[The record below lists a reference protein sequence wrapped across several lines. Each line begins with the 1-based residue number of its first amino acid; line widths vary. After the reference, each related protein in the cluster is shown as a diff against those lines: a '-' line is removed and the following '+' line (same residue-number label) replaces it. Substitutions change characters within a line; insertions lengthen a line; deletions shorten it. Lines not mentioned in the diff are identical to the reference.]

1 MKTVFQNLAH
11 WYFSKRALPYWGILL
26 LDSLIVM
33 AAVVLVVILT
43 EGVTNT
49 IMHRESLAL
58 ATMVYL
64 LCYLVGFR
72 ALHTYSG
79 VIRYSTFVDL
89 QRVAFG
95 NLIGMGLSLAMR
107 WGLVQADYLPM
118 LAYVDLLT
126 VCMLATLMMWT
137 LRVLVKFV
145 YDMGYHSSRAKRVFI
160 YGTRKGGV
168 SLAKSIRSE
177 ENSRYVLAGFV
188 SDDEKYIGRRMMGV
202 RVVNNGLELVE
213 EMKMREATVLLVS
226 PAYSEKFREDTQ
238 LVDRLIEEN
247 IHIQMIPKAIEWDGK
262 SDLNAMML
270 KEVEI
275 EDLLPREA
283 IEIDMDRVGSML
295 TGKRILI
302 TGAAGSIGS
311 EMVRQIA
318 VYRPQELILI
328 DQAETPM
335 HDVRIYM
342 KKHHPDIVTHTIVT
356 TICNPTRMEEVYKD
370 YRPEYVFHAAA
381 YKHVPMM
388 EDNPSEAVQNNIYG
402 TRVMADL
409 AVKYGTKKFV
419 MVSTDKAVNP
429 TNVMG
434 CSKRICEI
442 YVQSLDKAI
451 KEGKVEGVT
460 RFVTTRF
467 GNVLGS
473 NGSVIPLFR
482 EQIKNGGPIT
492 VTHPDIIRY
501 FMLIPE
507 ACKLVLEAGTMGNG
521 GEIYIFDMGKP
532 VRIADLAKRMI
543 KLSGAKHV
551 KIEYS
556 GLRDGE
562 KLYEEL
568 LNDTEVT
575 KPTHHPKI
583 KIAAVREYEYAD
595 AKREEDE
602 LYRLSFGYDAMEMVK
617 KMKQIVPE
625 FKRQHSSYEV
635 LDK

>member
-1 MKTVFQNLAH
+1 MDIIQNLAR
-11 WYFSKRALPYWGILL
+11 WYFSRRALPYWVVLIM
-26 LDSLIVM
+26 DCLIVFFSGCL
-33 AAVVLVVILT
+33 AVALT
-43 EGVTNT
+43 EGSINAIHHWKEV
-49 IMHRESLAL
+49 SLAML
-58 ATMVYL
+58 AYL
-64 LCYLVGFR
+64 ACYLVGFR
-72 ALHTYSG
+72 LLHTYSG
-79 VIRYSTFVDL
+79 IIRYSTFVDL
-89 QRVAFG
+89 QRVVFA
-95 NLIGMGLSLAMR
+95 NLIGGALTFLMKPL
-107 WGLVQADYLPM
+107 LVGMNVPPALNSI
-118 LAYVDLLT
+118 DLLMT
-126 VCMLATLMMWT
+126 FLVATFLMWM
-137 LRVLVKFV
+137 LRVVVKFI
-145 YDMGYHSSRAKRVFI
+145 YDMGYNSKRAKRVFI
-160 YGTRKGGV
+160 YGTRNGGV
-168 SLAKSIRSE
+168 SLAKSIRNE
-177 ENSRYVLAGFV
+177 EKSRYVLAGFV
-188 SDDEKYIGRRMMGV
+188 TEDTHYVDKRLMGV
-202 RVVNNGLELVE
+202 RVVRNDVSLVE
-213 EMKMREATVLLVS
+213 EMKMRGATVLLVS
-226 PAYSEKFREDTQ
+226 PLYSEKLREDTA

-247 IHIQMIPKAIEWDGK
+247 IHIHMMPQTIEWDGK
-262 SDLNAMML
+262 SDLNHVML

-275 EDLLPREA
+275 EDLLPREK
-283 IEIDMDRVGSML
+283 IEIDMDKVGGML

-311 EMVRQIA
+311 EMVRQVA
-318 VYRPQELILI
+318 VYAPKELVLI

-335 HDVRIYM
+335 HDVRLYM
-342 KKHHPDIVTHTIVT
+342 AKHHPDILTHTIVT
-356 TICNPTRMEEVYKD
+356 TICNPSRMEEVYKE

-402 TRVMADL
+402 TRVMEDL

-451 KEGKVEGVT
+451 KTGKVEGVT
-460 RFVTTRF
+460 QFVTTRF

-562 KLYEEL
+562 KLFEEL

-583 KIAAVREYEYAD
+583 KIAAVREYDYLD

-602 LYRLSFGYDAMEMVK
+602 LYQLSFGYDAMEVVK
-617 KMKQIVPE
+617 KMKHIVPE
-625 FKRQHSSYEV
+625 FKSQHSKYEV

>member
-1 MKTVFQNLAH
+1 MNMLQNVAR
-11 WYFSKRALPYWGILL
+11 WYFSKRTLPFWGILL
-26 LDSLIVM
+26 LDCLMV
-33 AAVVLVVILT
+33 AVSAILVSVLVD
-43 EGVTNT
+43 GPMYS
-49 IMHRESLAL
+49 IMNWKSLAVSTG
-58 ATMVYL
+58 AYL
-64 LCYLVGFR
+64 WCYFTGFR
-72 ALHTYSG
+72 TMHTYSG
-79 VIRYSTFVDL
+79 IIRYSTFVDL
-89 QRVAFG
+89 QRVAFANIIG
-95 NLIGMGLSLAMR
+95 LLLCFLVRWVLINVGY
-107 WGLVQADYLPM
+107 VPM
-118 LAYVDLLT
+118 LDYIDLLI
-126 VCMLATLMMWT
+126 MSLLATALMWVM
-137 LRVLVKFV
+137 RVMVKFV
-145 YDMGYHSSRAKRVFI
+145 YDMGYNSKRAKRVFI
-160 YGTRKGGV
+160 YGVRKGGV
-168 SLAKSIRSE
+168 SIAKSLRNE
-177 ENSRYVLAGFV
+177 ELSKFVLAGFV
-188 SDDEKYIGRRMMGV
+188 TEDETYIGRRMMGV
-202 RVVNNGLELVE
+202 RVFRNDVSLVE
-213 EMKMREATVLLVS
+213 EMKLRGATVLLVS
-226 PAYSEKFREDTQ
+226 PVYNEKLREDAE
-238 LVDRLIEEN
+238 LLDRLIEEN
-247 IHIQMIPKAIEWDGK
+247 IHIHMMPQSYEWDGK
-262 SDLNAMML
+262 SDLNHVML

-275 EDLLPREA
+275 EDLLPREK
-283 IEIDMDRVGSML
+283 IEIDMDRVGGML
-295 TGKRILI
+295 TNKRILI

-311 EMVRQIA
+311 EMVRQVA
-318 VYRPQELILI
+318 LYHPAKLILI

-335 HDVRIYM
+335 HDLRLYM
-342 KKHHPDIVTHTIVT
+342 NRHHPGIQTHTIVT
-356 TICNPTRMEEVYKD
+356 SIGNASRMEEVYKKF
-370 YRPEYVFHAAA
+370 RPEYVFHAAA

-451 KEGKVEGVT
+451 KTGEVKGVT
-460 RFVTTRF
+460 QFVTTRF

-482 EQIKNGGPIT
+482 EQIKRGGPIT

-551 KIEYS
+551 RVEYT
-556 GLRDGE
+556 GLREGE

-568 LNDTEVT
+568 LNDTEIT

-583 KIAAVREYEYAD
+583 KIAAVREYSYAD

-602 LYRLSFGYDAMEMVK
+602 LYQLSFGYDDMEVVK

-625 FKRQHSSYEV
+625 FKSQHSKYEV

>member
-1 MKTVFQNLAH
+1 MNIFQNLAR
-11 WYFSKRALPYWGILL
+11 WYFSRRALPYWAILL

-33 AAVVLVVILT
+33 GAVALVVFLT
-43 EGVTNT
+43 EGAVNT
-49 IMHRESLAL
+49 LTERKSLAI
-58 ATMVYL
+58 AMGAYL
-64 LCYLVGFR
+64 VCYLVGFR

-89 QRVAFG
+89 QRVAFS
-95 NLIGMGLSLAMR
+95 NVIGMALSFVMR
-107 WGLVQADYLPM
+107 WGLEQGGYKPM

-126 VCMLATLMMWT
+126 VCMIATLLMWM
-137 LRVLVKFV
+137 LRVLVKFI
-145 YDMGYHSSRAKRVFI
+145 YDMGFHSSRAKRVFI
-160 YGTRKGGV
+160 YGTRKGGA

-177 ENSRYVLAGFV
+177 ENSRYILAGFV
-188 SDDEKYIGRRMMGV
+188 TEDEQYIGRRMMGV
-202 RVVNNGLELVE
+202 RVVKNDLSLVE
-213 EMKMREATVLLVS
+213 EMKMRGATVLLVS
-226 PAYSEKFREDTQ
+226 PVYSEKFRENTA
-238 LVDRLIEEN
+238 LIDRLIEEN
-247 IHIQMIPKAIEWDGK
+247 IHIHMMQQAIQWDGK
-262 SDLNAMML
+262 SDLNAAML

-275 EDLLPREA
+275 EDLLPRDK
-283 IEIDMDRVGSML
+283 IEIDMDKVGGML

-311 EMVRQIA
+311 EMVRQVA
-318 VYRPQELILI
+318 VYHPQELVLI

-342 KKHHPDIVTHTIVT
+342 KKHHPDIVTHTIVAS
-356 TICNPTRMEEVYKD
+356 IGNQSRMEEVYKQF
-370 YRPEYVFHAAA
+370 RPEYVFHAAA

-451 KEGKVEGVT
+451 KSGEVEGVT
-460 RFVTTRF
+460 QFVTTRF

-521 GEIYIFDMGKP
+521 GEIYIFDMGNP

-543 KLSGAKHV
+543 KLSGAKNV

-562 KLYEEL
+562 KLFEEL

-602 LYRLSFGYDAMEMVK
+602 LYQLSFTYDAMAVVK

-625 FKRQHSSYEV
+625 FKSQHSAYEV
-635 LDK
+635 LD

>member
-1 MKTVFQNLAH
+1 MNIIQNLAR
-11 WYFSKRALPYWGILL
+11 WYFSKTALPYWMVVL
-26 LDSLIVM
+26 LDSLIVLFSGWLVVALTDGTVASILHWKTLAISM
-33 AAVVLVVILT
+33 AAY
-43 EGVTNT
+43 
-49 IMHRESLAL
+49 LA
-58 ATMVYL
+58 
-64 LCYLVGFR
+64 CYMVGFR
-72 ALHTYSG
+72 IMHTYAG
-79 VIRYSTFVDL
+79 VLRYSSFVDL
-89 QRVAFG
+89 QRVAFA
-95 NLIGMGLSLAMR
+95 NLFGLALCFPVRMI
-107 WGLVQADYLPM
+107 LVKQHIDILGYI
-118 LAYVDLLT
+118 DLLVIFMMT
-126 VCMLATLMMWT
+126 TLLMWV
-137 LRVLVKFV
+137 LRILVKFF
-145 YDMGYHSSRAKRVFI
+145 YDMGYNSKRAKRVFI
-160 YGTRKGGV
+160 YGTRNGGV
-168 SLAKSIRSE
+168 SIAKSIRSTE
-177 ENSRYVLAGFV
+177 KSRYILAGFV
-188 SDDEKYIGRRMMGV
+188 TEDKDYLNKRLMGV
-202 RVVNNGLELVE
+202 RVVNNDLSLVD
-213 EMKMREATVLLVS
+213 EMKLRGATVLLVS
-226 PAYSEKFREDTQ
+226 PLYSEKFRNNTA

-247 IHIQMIPKAIEWDGK
+247 IHIHMMPPTIEWDGK
-262 SDLNAMML
+262 SPLQHEAL
-270 KEVEI
+270 KEVDI
-275 EDLLPREA
+275 EDLLPREK
-283 IEIDMDRVGSML
+283 IEIDMDKVGGML
-295 TGKRILI
+295 TDKTIMI

-318 VYRPQELILI
+318 IYHPKQLILI

-335 HDVRIYM
+335 HDVRVYM
-342 KKHHPDIVTHTIVT
+342 AKHHAGIQAHTIVAS
-356 TICNPTRMEEVYKD
+356 ISNPSRMEQIYQQFQ
-370 YRPEYVFHAAA
+370 PEYVFHAAA

-419 MVSTDKAVNP
+419 MISTDKAVNP

-451 KEGKVEGVT
+451 KEGKIQGT
-460 RFVTTRF
+460 TQFVTTRF

-473 NGSVIPLFR
+473 NGSVIPLFK

-543 KLSGAKHV
+543 KLSGAKNV

-568 LNDTEVT
+568 LNDTEIT

-583 KIAAVREYEYAD
+583 KIAAVREYDYQD

-602 LYRLSFGYDAMEMVK
+602 LYQLSFGYDPMTVVK

-625 FKRQHSSYEV
+625 FKSQHSPYEV

>member
-1 MKTVFQNLAH
+1 MNIFQNLTR
-11 WYFSKRALPYWGILL
+11 WYFSKRALPFWAILL
-26 LDSLIVM
+26 LDALIVV
-33 AAVVLVVILT
+33 AAVVLVVVLT
-43 EGVTNT
+43 DGAVNT
-49 IMHRESLAL
+49 IMQRKSLAL
-58 ATMVYL
+58 AAMIYL

-72 ALHTYSG
+72 ALHTYAG

-95 NLIGMGLSLAMR
+95 NLIGLGLSMVMHWA
-107 WGLVQADYLPM
+107 LVQTDYLPM
-118 LAYVDLLT
+118 LTYMDLIT
-126 VCMLATLMMWT
+126 VSMLATLMMWM

-177 ENSRYVLAGFV
+177 ENSKYVLAGFV
-188 SDDEKYIGRRMMGV
+188 SDDENYIGRRMMGV
-202 RVVNNGLELVE
+202 RVVNNGLELVD
-213 EMKMREATVLLVS
+213 EMKMRGATVLLVS
-226 PAYSEKFREDTQ
+226 PAYSEKFREDAV

-247 IHIQMIPKAIEWDGK
+247 IHIHMVPQTIEWDGR
-262 SDLNAMML
+262 SDLNTMML

-275 EDLLPREA
+275 EDLLPRDK
-283 IEIDMDRVGSML
+283 IEIDMDKVGGML

-311 EMVRQIA
+311 EMVRQVA
-318 VYRPQELILI
+318 VYRPQELVLI

-356 TICNPTRMEEVYKD
+356 SIGNQSRMEEVYKQF
-370 YRPEYVFHAAA
+370 RPEYVFHAAA

-451 KEGKVEGVT
+451 KNGEVQGVT
-460 RFVTTRF
+460 QFVTTRF

-521 GEIYIFDMGKP
+521 GEIYIFDMGQP

-583 KIAAVREYEYAD
+583 KIAAVREYAYAD

-602 LYRLSFGYDAMEMVK
+602 LYRLSFGYDAMEVVR

-625 FKRQHSSYEV
+625 FKSQHSPYEV

>member
-1 MKTVFQNLAH
+1 MNIFQNLAR
-11 WYFSKRALPYWGILL
+11 WYFSRRALPYWAILL

-33 AAVVLVVILT
+33 GAVALVVFLTEGAVSILT
-43 EGVTNT
+43 E
-49 IMHRESLAL
+49 RKSLAI
-58 ATMVYL
+58 AMGAYL
-64 LCYLVGFR
+64 VCYLVGFR

-89 QRVAFG
+89 QRVAFS
-95 NLIGMGLSLAMR
+95 NVIGMALSFVMC
-107 WGLVQADYLPM
+107 WGLEQGGYKPM

-126 VCMLATLMMWT
+126 VCMIATLLMWM
-137 LRVLVKFV
+137 LRVLVKFI
-145 YDMGYHSSRAKRVFI
+145 YDMGFHSSRAKRVFI
-160 YGTRKGGV
+160 YGTRKGGA

-177 ENSRYVLAGFV
+177 ENSRYLLAGFV
-188 SDDEKYIGRRMMGV
+188 TDDEQYIGRRLMGV
-202 RVVNNGLELVE
+202 RVVKNDLNLVE
-213 EMKMREATVLLVS
+213 EMKMRGATVLLVS
-226 PAYSEKFREDTQ
+226 PVYSEKFRENTA
-238 LVDRLIEEN
+238 LIDRLIEEN
-247 IHIQMIPKAIEWDGK
+247 IHIHMMQQAIQWDGK
-262 SDLNAMML
+262 SDLNTAML

-275 EDLLPREA
+275 EDLLPREK
-283 IEIDMDRVGSML
+283 IEIDMDKVGGML

-311 EMVRQIA
+311 EMVRQVA
-318 VYRPQELILI
+318 VYRPQELVLI

-342 KKHHPDIVTHTIVT
+342 KKHHPDIVTHTIVAS
-356 TICNPTRMEEVYKD
+356 IGNQSRMEEVYKQF
-370 YRPEYVFHAAA
+370 RPEYVFHAAA

-451 KEGKVEGVT
+451 KSGEVEGVT
-460 RFVTTRF
+460 QFVTTRF

-521 GEIYIFDMGKP
+521 GEIYIFDMGNP

-543 KLSGAKHV
+543 KLSGAKNV

-562 KLYEEL
+562 KLFEEL

-602 LYRLSFGYDAMEMVK
+602 LYQLSFTYDAMAVVK

-625 FKRQHSSYEV
+625 FKSQHSAYEI
-635 LDK
+635 LD